1 MTFDFREAVLG
12 FVDFMSTEN
21 YFQVFKCAIARIYNQ
36 NSKVVGAGFLVS
48 QSHLLTCAH
57 VVTAA
62 LGIVTN
68 TQESPDAI
76 IELDFPLIAPGQKV
90 KAKVVFWQPVNPG
103 QSKEDIAGL
112 QIQDTLPTGVSPV
125 QLVSTSDYWQHKF
138 RIFGFPQGHD
148 TGVWADG
155 ELRDIQATRWIQIE
169 AIKVP
174 GYQIE
179 PGFSGSPVWD
189 ESLQG
194 VVGMA
199 VAAEKKRE
207 DVKAAFM
214 IPTNVLV
221 ETWDFLNQSVQK
233 QSLNSSRSFSR
244 VQEIKAREL
253 NKRLAILE
261 IDYEAV
267 YNQLNYTENAES
279 RNNLQRQL
287 NRIEQDMNDVVE
299 QLKRIG

>member
-1 MTFDFREAVLG
+1 
-12 FVDFMSTEN
+12 MSTEN